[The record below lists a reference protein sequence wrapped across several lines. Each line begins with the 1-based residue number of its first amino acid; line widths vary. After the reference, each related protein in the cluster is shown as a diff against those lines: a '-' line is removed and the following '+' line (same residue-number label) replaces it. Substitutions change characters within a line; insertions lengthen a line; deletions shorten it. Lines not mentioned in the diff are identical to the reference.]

1 MQRLREWIPES
12 WLVEV
17 VVAIVSFPAQCR
29 YEGQLSEAAGLVSDF
44 ASSNHGNPCK
54 IADEGGVAAFL
65 PIAFRG
71 IPPYR
76 RILQHG
82 DNLKSVVIFVS
93 CLKPGFFE
101 TFC

>member
-29 YEGQLSEAAGLVSDF
+29 YEGQLSEAAGLVSDC
-44 ASSNHGNPCK
+44 ASNIHDSPRK
-54 IADEGGVAAFL
+54 AADEDGVAAFL
-65 PIAFRG
+65 SIAFRG
-71 IPPYR
+71 IQLYR